1 VIRDGAE
8 IVSTNGKSVVLI
20 FQYEG
25 KPMAED
31 ILYEN
36 RGRVIVITINRP
48 ESRNAINSGVR
59 EGLAAA
65 WERFAKDKDA
75 RVAILTGAGD
85 KAFCAGADLKEMALR
100 KLGTLPRNFLPTL
113 NVNIQLAK
121 PVIAAVNGVA
131 YAGGWALAQMC
142 DIVVASEAT
151 RFAITEAKVGR
162 GMPWAVPLTHMIPQ
176 KVLLEIL
183 LTGDP
188 ITAQRA
194 YEIGFVNHVVPADQ
208 VMTKAIQ
215 IAETIAENAPL
226 TVAAAKEM
234 VYMATDMGRM
244 AGLEAAR
251 HLFDHVYRSED
262 AQEGPRAFAEK
273 RKPNWKGR

>member
-1 VIRDGAE
+1 MDE
-8 IVSTNGKSVVLI
+8 
-20 FQYEG
+20 
-25 KPMAED
+25 
-31 ILYEN
+31 ILYET
-36 RGRVIVITINRP
+36 RGRVAVVTINRP
-48 ESRNAINSGVR
+48 EARNAINSGVR
-59 EGLAAA
+59 EGLLAA
-65 WERFAKDKDA
+65 WDRFERDRKT

-85 KAFCAGADLKEMALR
+85 KAFCAGADLKEMAQK
-100 KLGTLPRNFLPTL
+100 KLGSLPRNFLPTL
-113 NVNIQLAK
+113 NVNIHLTK

-131 YAGGWALAQMC
+131 YAGGWALVQMC
-142 DIVVASEAT
+142 DLVVASETA

-194 YEIGFVNHVVPADQ
+194 YEIGFVNHVVPVEQ
-208 VMTKAIQ
+208 VMPKALEL
-215 IAETIAENAPL
+215 AETIAENAPL

-234 VYMATDMGRM
+234 VYLATDMGRA

-273 RKPNWKGR
+273 RKPQWRGR

>member
-1 VIRDGAE
+1 
-8 IVSTNGKSVVLI
+8 
-20 FQYEG
+20 
-25 KPMAED
+25 MAD
-31 ILYEN
+31 AILYEN
-36 RGRVIVITINRP
+36 RGRVAVITINRP
-48 ESRNAINSGVR
+48 ESRNAINRGVR
-59 EGLAAA
+59 EGLAMA
-65 WERFAKDKDA
+65 WERFEKDADA

-85 KAFCAGADLKEMALR
+85 KAFCAGADLKEMAQT
-100 KLGTLPRNFLPTL
+100 KLGSLPRNFMPTL
-113 NVNIQLAK
+113 NVNIHVTK
-121 PVIAAVNGVA
+121 PVIAAVNGAA
-131 YAGGWALAQMC
+131 YAGGWALVQMC
-142 DIVVASEAT
+142 DIVVASESA

-188 ITAQRA
+188 ISAQRA
-194 YEIGFVNHVVPADQ
+194 YEIGFVNHVVPAEQ
-208 VMTKAIQ
+208 LMTKALA
-215 IAETIAENAPL
+215 IATTIAENAPL

-234 VYMATDMGRM
+234 VYMATDTGRM

-273 RKPNWKGR
+273 RKPQWKGR

>member
-1 VIRDGAE
+1 
-8 IVSTNGKSVVLI
+8 
-20 FQYEG
+20 
-25 KPMAED
+25 MAD
-31 ILYEN
+31 AILYEN
-36 RGRVIVITINRP
+36 RGRVALITINRP
-48 ESRNAINSGVR
+48 EARNAINRDVR

-65 WERFAKDKDA
+65 LERFANDGEA
-75 RVAILTGAGD
+75 RAAILTGAGD
-85 KAFCAGADLKEMALR
+85 KAFCAGADLKEMAQ
-100 KLGTLPRNFLPTL
+100 KKIGSLPRNALPML
-113 NVNIQLAK
+113 NVNIHVSK

-131 YAGGWALAQMC
+131 YAGGWAMVQMC
-142 DIVVASEAT
+142 DLVVAADSA

-188 ITAQRA
+188 ISAQRA
-194 YEIGFVNHVVPADQ
+194 YEIGFVNHVVPQDQ
-208 VMTKAIQ
+208 LMPKAMAL
-215 IAETIAENAPL
+215 AETIAENAPL

-234 VYMATDMGRM
+234 VYLATDTGRM

-262 AQEGPRAFAEK
+262 ALEGPRAFAEK
-273 RKPNWKGR
+273 RKPQWKGR

>member
-1 VIRDGAE
+1 
-8 IVSTNGKSVVLI
+8 
-20 FQYEG
+20 
-25 KPMAED
+25 MAD
-31 ILYEN
+31 AILYEN
-36 RGRVIVITINRP
+36 RGRVAIITINRP
-48 ESRNAINSGVR
+48 ESRNAINREVR
-59 EGLAAA
+59 EGLIAA
-65 WERFAKDKDA
+65 WERFARDGEA

-85 KAFCAGADLKEMALR
+85 KAFCAGADLKEMAQT
-100 KLGTLPRNFLPTL
+100 KLGSLPRNFLPTL
-113 NVNIQLAK
+113 NVNIHVTK

-131 YAGGWALAQMC
+131 YAGGWALVQMC
-142 DIVVASEAT
+142 DLVVASTSA

-208 VMTKAIQ
+208 LMPKALA

-234 VYMATDMGRM
+234 VYLATDTGRM
-244 AGLEAAR
+244 AGLETAR
-251 HLFDHVYRSED
+251 YLFDHVYRSED

-273 RKPNWKGR
+273 RKPQWKGR

>member
-1 VIRDGAE
+1 
-8 IVSTNGKSVVLI
+8 
-20 FQYEG
+20 
-25 KPMAED
+25 MADE

-36 RGRVIVITINRP
+36 RGRVAIITINRP
-48 ESRNAINSGVR
+48 ESRNAINRGVR
-59 EGLAAA
+59 EGLAAV
-65 WERFAKDKDA
+65 WGRFVNDGEA
-75 RVAILTGAGD
+75 RAAILTGAGD
-85 KAFCAGADLKEMALR
+85 KAFCAGADLKEMAQTR
-100 KLGTLPRNFLPTL
+100 LGSLPRNFLPTL
-113 NVNIQLAK
+113 NVNVHVPK

-131 YAGGWALAQMC
+131 YAGGWALVQMC
-142 DIVVASEAT
+142 DIVIASESA

-188 ITAQRA
+188 ITARRA

-208 VMTKAIQ
+208 LMAKALA
-215 IAETIAENAPL
+215 IAQTIAENAPL

-234 VYMATDMGRM
+234 VYLATDTGRM
-244 AGLEAAR
+244 AGLETAR

-273 RKPNWKGR
+273 RKPQWKGR

>member
-1 VIRDGAE
+1 MQQE
-8 IVSTNGKSVVLI
+8 
-20 FQYEG
+20 
-25 KPMAED
+25 

-36 RGRVIVITINRP
+36 RGRVALITINRP
-48 ESRNAINSGVR
+48 ESRNAINIGVR
-59 EGLAAA
+59 EGLLAA
-65 WERFAKDKDA
+65 WQRFEKDSQA
-75 RVAILTGAGD
+75 RAAILTGAGD
-85 KAFCAGADLKEMALR
+85 KAFCAGADLKEMSQE
-100 KLGTLPRNFLPTL
+100 KLGVLPRNFMPTL
-113 NVNIQLAK
+113 NVNVHVTK

-131 YAGGWALAQMC
+131 YAGGWALVQMC
-142 DIVVASEAT
+142 DIVVAAETA

-183 LTGDP
+183 MTGDP
-188 ITAQRA
+188 VSAQRA
-194 YEIGFVNHVVPADQ
+194 YEIGFVNHVVSADQ
-208 VMTKAIQ
+208 LIPKALE
-215 IAETIAENAPL
+215 IAGTIAENAPL

-234 VYMATDMGRM
+234 VYMATDMGRQ

-251 HLFDHVYRSED
+251 HLFDRVYSSED